1 MVEDLGPETVKCRN
15 LGGKGR
21 KKLFGRGEIDVEGKV
36 GEEKL
41 DK

>member
-1 MVEDLGPETVKCRN
+1 MVKDLGSEAVKCRN
-15 LGGKGR
+15 LGE
-21 KKLFGRGEIDVEGKV
+21 KKKERLFGRGEIDVKGKV

>member
-1 MVEDLGPETVKCRN
+1 MVKDLGSEAVKCRN
-15 LGGKGR
+15 LGEKER
-21 KKLFGRGEIDVEGKV
+21 LFGRGEIDVKGKV